1 MGWLESL
8 LFEHCCVLCGGP
20 TTTSPCSSCLAP
32 TPVLDVQSP
41 PLLSHIF
48 VAYPY
53 DSPAGDLIRI
63 SKSNRERAPL
73 KRLCTAV
80 AHALGPALQRHEFD
94 AIVPV
99 PSHWRRQIWRGF
111 NTPDLLAEELALQLN
126 CEPLHVLTNRASS
139 AQKGRD
145 RLDRRKHAQQ
155 RFYCTATV
163 KDARLLLVDDITTT
177 GATLAVCASELLGSG
192 ASRVSALTLCAVS

>member
-8 LFEHCCVLCGGP
+8 LLEHSCVLCGGP
-20 TTTSPCSSCLAP
+20 TTVSTCSSCLAP
-32 TPVLDVQSP
+32 TPIMNLPSP
-41 PLLSHIF
+41 PMLSQIF
-48 VAYPY
+48 AAYPY

-73 KRLCTAV
+73 KRLCTV
-80 AHALGPALQRHEFD
+80 VSHALGPTLQRQEFD

-99 PSHWRRQIWRGF
+99 PSHWRRQVWRGF

-126 CEPLHVLTNRASS
+126 CEPLRVLTNCSS
-139 AQKGRD
+139 FAQKGRD
-145 RLDRRKHAQQ
+145 RLARRKHAQQ
-155 RFYCTATV
+155 RFYCAAAIKHTH
-163 KDARLLLVDDITTT
+163 LLLVDDITTT

-192 ASRVSALTLCAVS
+192 ASKVSALTLCAVN

>member
-8 LFEHCCVLCGGP
+8 LLEHSCALCGRP
-20 TTTSPCSSCLAP
+20 TTISPCSSCLAP
-32 TPVLDVQSP
+32 TPVLDIPSP
-41 PLLSHIF
+41 PLLSHLF
-48 VAYPY
+48 AAYPY

-80 AHALGPALQRHEFD
+80 AHALGPVLQRQEFD

-111 NTPDLLAEELALQLN
+111 NTPDLLAEALALQLN
-126 CEPLHVLTNRASS
+126 CEPLRVLTNRSSS

-145 RLDRRKHAQQ
+145 RLDRRKHAQR
-155 RFYCTATV
+155 RFYCTATI
-163 KDARLLLVDDITTT
+163 KHTHLLLVDDITTT

-192 ASRVSALTLCAVS
+192 ASKVSALTLCAVS